1 MVECFSNPNVT
12 FLWLAGIL
20 NDIYKDGIK
29 WHDIACYHSKP
40 YVCEDS
46 DQLLE
51 FVRATHPEVNVPEPS
66 DSLNLESIL

>member
-1 MVECFSNPNVT
+1 MKIYFS
-12 FLWLAGIL
+12 GIL

-51 FVRATHPEVNVPEPS
+51 FVRATHPEMNVPEPS
-66 DSLNLESIL
+66 DSISLESIL